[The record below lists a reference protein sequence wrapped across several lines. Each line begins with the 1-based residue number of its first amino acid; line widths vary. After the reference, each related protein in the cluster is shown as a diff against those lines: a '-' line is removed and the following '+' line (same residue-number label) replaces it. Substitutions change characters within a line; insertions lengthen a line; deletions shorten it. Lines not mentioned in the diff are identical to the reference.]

1 MNRIPARAAVLAASL
16 GLLTGCLGGAALPEP
31 TDYLLRVPAEA
42 VTPSRGAPAFA
53 LGEVRVAPYLEQPG
67 IVLAQDDGVV
77 RAARYHRWAEPLDA
91 SVRLVVAEL
100 AGAALGRP
108 VARRAA
114 RSDAGPVVVDLTVDT
129 LHGTADGRAR
139 IDAHWRVAGRAEAG
153 RFTATEPL
161 AEPGYPALVAA
172 EYRLLEGL
180 AEALAADLR
189 EVGGGSDE

>member
-1 MNRIPARAAVLAASL
+1 MNRIPARAALLAVSL

-42 VTPSRGAPAFA
+42 VTPPRGAPAFA

-108 VARRAA
+108 VARSAA

-139 IDAHWRVAGRAEAG
+139 IDAHWRVAGRTEAG

-180 AEALAADLR
+180 AAALVADLR
-189 EVGGGSDE
+189 RIGDGSAE